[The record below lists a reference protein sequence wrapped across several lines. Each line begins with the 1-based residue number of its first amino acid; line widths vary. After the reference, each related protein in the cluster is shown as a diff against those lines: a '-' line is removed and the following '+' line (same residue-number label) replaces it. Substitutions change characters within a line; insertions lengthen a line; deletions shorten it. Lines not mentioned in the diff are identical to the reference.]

1 MNLNFITMDGYG
13 LYVWSSFIFTILICL
28 YLFIKTRKTLKK
40 LEKDFKIEAQNLNE
54 KQSKD
59 FYKSKIRREILTSES
74 EII

>member
-1 MNLNFITMDGYG
+1 MNMNFITMDGYG

>member
-28 YLFIKTRKTLKK
+28 YFFIKTRKTLKK

-54 KQSKD
+54 KQAKV
-59 FYKSKIRREILTSES
+59 FYKSKIRRENLTSES

>member
-1 MNLNFITMDGYG
+1 MNMSFVTMGGYG
-13 LYVWSSFIFTILICL
+13 LYVWSSFIFTILICF

>member
-40 LEKDFKIEAQNLNE
+40 LEKDFKIEAQSLNE

>member
-59 FYKSKIRREILTSES
+59 FYKSKIRIEILTSES